1 MTIKSYSLVET
12 LVASSIFMI
21 VVVVSLSSYA
31 MIRKTNNQTDDAR
44 STNQCARQ
52 LEDYIVSQVRSS
64 NYGKRVM
71 GIREDGALEDID
83 ETATSYVGIALFKTE
98 SKLEAIYKSGD
109 LYYTKE
115 LPYTLLPSR
124 VTLTPDADT
133 PLLSTDCNAFVI
145 PNPEFIDDP
154 IKTFSAK
161 KVVPFA
167 DSTDPNSTV
176 YLIVLEDALY
186 RKSLETQ
193 NSAETRNS
201 FARVYLRVSN
211 NLGEI

>member
-1 MTIKSYSLVET
+1 MKIKSYSLVET

-64 NYGKRVM
+64 NYDKRVM
-71 GIREDGALEDID
+71 GIKAGGALEDIK
-83 ETATSYVGIALFKTE
+83 ETTTSYVGIALFKTE
-98 SKLEAIYKSGD
+98 NKLEAIYKSGD

-115 LPYTLLPSR
+115 VLFTLLPNR
-124 VTLTPDADT
+124 VTLTPTIDT
-133 PLLSTDCNAFVI
+133 PLLTSDCNAFVVA
-145 PNPEFIDDP
+145 NVNFIVDP
-154 IKTFSAK
+154 SKTFSTK

-167 DSTDPNSTV
+167 GSTDPNSTV

-201 FARVYLRVSN
+201 FARVYLKVSN